1 MGMLYRDCSY
11 QPIYWKLGRDEICR
25 RVSHGTRSNQ
35 QSFMFLPSALSK
47 TLWLSTH
54 ICPTSTIFPYSNE
67 LRSFPCLEYLSG
79 DLDTERTQRLLH
91 GARKASFPIY
101 VLGRPLRS
109 NITSFD
115 GMWAPST
122 WCQKQTLDLG
132 LLLQQYFSVLLRT
145 HNLLSD
151 NMPVRLYKIPRN
163 VAYGLSLCLW
173 NLQNVGFIR
182 ECGVGLSESQIF
194 RVHVFVVCHVDN

>member
-1 MGMLYRDCSY
+1 MTTAYLLSSRARDSLCQTKKHKEHATWSGVCSRCTTSPTWVPRSLPPYLNMGMLYRDCSY

-115 GMWAPST
+115 GM
-122 WCQKQTLDLG
+122 
-132 LLLQQYFSVLLRT
+132 
-145 HNLLSD
+145 
-151 NMPVRLYKIPRN
+151 
-163 VAYGLSLCLW
+163 
-173 NLQNVGFIR
+173 
-182 ECGVGLSESQIF
+182 
-194 RVHVFVVCHVDN
+194 